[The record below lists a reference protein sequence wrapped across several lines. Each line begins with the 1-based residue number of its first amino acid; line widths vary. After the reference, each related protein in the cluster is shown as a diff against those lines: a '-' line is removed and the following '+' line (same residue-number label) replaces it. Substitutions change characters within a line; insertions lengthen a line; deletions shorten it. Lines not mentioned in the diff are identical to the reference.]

1 MPLFSVIIP
10 VYNTRKYLQ
19 ECINSVLK
27 QKYQNF
33 EIILINDNSTDGSK
47 EICKSYSNSKKFK
60 IIPELL
66 SQISL
71 KKDCYF
77 SRMSG
82 SGSVCYGLFNKER
95 AAKKALN
102 IIKTKYPK
110 FWVINA
116 KTV

>member
-1 MPLFSVIIP
+1 
-10 VYNTRKYLQ
+10 
-19 ECINSVLK
+19 
-27 QKYQNF
+27 
-33 EIILINDNSTDGSK
+33 
-47 EICKSYSNSKKFK
+47 
-60 IIPELL
+60 
-66 SQISL
+66 
-71 KKDCYF
+71 
-77 SRMSG
+77 MSG

>member
-1 MPLFSVIIP
+1 MVYPNIKCSTREIYSKVKKFSKKK
-10 VYNTRKYLQ
+10 TLDLKK
-19 ECINSVLK
+19 INSRNK
-27 QKYQNF
+27 FIDY
-33 EIILINDNSTDGSK
+33 I
-47 EICKSYSNSKKFK
+47 SNSRNDLQIIVEKKYPVVHK
-60 IIPELL
+60 LL
-66 SQISL
+66 TDISID
-71 KKDCYF
+71 KDCYF